1 MEMIDAN
8 HRDRFSDNLPVI
20 LSLDTSSKQTSIAI
34 SKGHRI
40 IANFE
45 VELDD
50 NRSARLW
57 ELTDFLLNTA
67 GLRIEDVNLFAVC
80 IGPGGFTGLRVG
92 ISAIQGFAAA
102 TQKLAVGVTSLEAL
116 AAAAFPATKVCVL
129 TNAYKGEVYSQLFSF
144 NESGL
149 PIAETPA
156 QVSALSEVLGHMRV
170 MKDLTFVGD
179 GADSTAETIIQFQ
192 ATDPDRQENRRSS
205 VMGWRIKN
213 ISGFLAEPIARMA
226 YVKLLNGQAVVPE
239 KLKACYVRSADV
251 KIKQV

>member
-1 MEMIDAN
+1 MEMTAAN
-8 HRDRFSDNLPVI
+8 NRDGSSESLPVI
-20 LSLDTSSKQTSIAI
+20 LALDTSSKRTSIAI

-57 ELTDFLLNTA
+57 ELIDFLLNAA
-67 GLRIEDVNLFAVC
+67 GLKIEDVNLFAVC

-92 ISAIQGFAAA
+92 ISAIQGFAVA
-102 TQKLAVGVTSLEAL
+102 TQRLAIGVSSLEAL
-116 AAAAFPATKVCVL
+116 AAAAFPATRVCVL
-129 TNAYKGEVYSQLFSF
+129 SNAYKGEVYSQLFSF
-144 NESGL
+144 DESGL
-149 PIAETPA
+149 PVADTPA
-156 QVSALSEVLGHMRV
+156 KVSALSEVLEGMRG

-179 GADSTAETIIQFQ
+179 GADAAAEAILQFKT
-192 ATDPDRQENRRSS
+192 TDLDSRESKRSS
-205 VMGWRIKN
+205 HSGWSIKKN
-213 ISGFLAEPIARMA
+213 SGFLAEPIARLA
-226 YVKLLNGQAVVPE
+226 YDKLLTGQAVVPE